1 MLINYKNVNVFQSGD
16 KPVLANV
23 NFHVDEG
30 EFIYVI
36 GRVGSGK
43 SSLLKT
49 IYFELDIDEAEEAMI
64 LNQDLLKLKRK
75 HVPAL
80 RRQMGII
87 FQDFQLL
94 GDRTVY
100 KNLRFVLKATG
111 WKDKKEINTRI
122 KEVLSDVGLED
133 KADKLPH
140 ELSGGEQQRVA
151 LARALANNADL
162 IIADEPTGN
171 VDPHMSLEI
180 VDLLMR
186 LNQEGTTVIMVT
198 HEHNLVRMY
207 DKRVILLENGTVA
220 ADGRMKNSAH
230 RERTLAKSS
239 SLNRPADGFATK
251 YLDDE
256 EETPEEKSAAKEPE
270 RLPEKAEEIAA
281 ETAADDIYR
290 QALESIRK
298 EREKESTGYGSEYDT
313 TYSSVLADYSIYL
326 EDDGEGDESDEK

>member
-1 MLINYKNVNVFQSGD
+1 MLINYKNVNVFQSGEA
-16 KPVLANV
+16 PVLANV

-49 IYFELDIDEAEEAMI
+49 LYFELDVDDAEEAMV
-64 LNQDLLKLKRK
+64 LNQDLRKLKRK

-111 WKDKKEINTRI
+111 WKDKNEINTRI
-122 KEVLSDVGLED
+122 NEVLSDVGLED

-151 LARALANNADL
+151 IARAILNKPKV

-171 VDPHMSLEI
+171 LDPETSESIIRMLKDISQTGTAVVMSTHNIPLLDKYPGI
-180 VDLLMR
+180 VYR
-186 LNQEGTTVIMVT
+186 C
-198 HEHNLVRMY
+198 
-207 DKRVILLENGTVA
+207 
-220 ADGRMKNSAH
+220 ADGK
-230 RERTLAKSS
+230 L
-239 SLNRPADGFATK
+239 
-251 YLDDE
+251 
-256 EETPEEKSAAKEPE
+256 
-270 RLPEKAEEIAA
+270 EEI
-281 ETAADDIYR
+281 TDDYNKIGMDFD
-290 QALESIRK
+290 
-298 EREKESTGYGSEYDT
+298 ESTDNIG
-313 TYSSVLADYSIYL
+313 
-326 EDDGEGDESDEK
+326 

>member
-1 MLINYKNVNVFQSGD
+1 MLISYKNVNVFQTGD

-49 IYFELDIDEAEEAMI
+49 LYFELDVDEADEAI
-64 LNQDLLKLKRK
+64 VLNHSLLKLKRK

-111 WKDKKEINTRI
+111 WKDKQEIDKRI
-122 KEVLSDVGLED
+122 HEVLNDVGLDD
-133 KADKLPH
+133 KADKMPH
-140 ELSGGEQQRVA
+140 ELSGGGQQRIA
-151 LARALANNADL
+151 IARAILNKPKV

-171 VDPHMSLEI
+171 LDPETAENIIRMLKEISQTGTAVVMSTHNIPLLDKYPGI
-180 VDLLMR
+180 VYR
-186 LNQEGTTVIMVT
+186 C
-198 HEHNLVRMY
+198 
-207 DKRVILLENGTVA
+207 
-220 ADGRMKNSAH
+220 ADGA
-230 RERTLAKSS
+230 L
-239 SLNRPADGFATK
+239 
-251 YLDDE
+251 
-256 EETPEEKSAAKEPE
+256 
-270 RLPEKAEEIAA
+270 EEI
-281 ETAADDIYR
+281 TDDYNKI
-290 QALESIRK
+290 SMNFDD
-298 EREKESTGYGSEYDT
+298 STDNT
-313 TYSSVLADYSIYL
+313 DN
-326 EDDGEGDESDEK
+326 

>member
-1 MLINYKNVNVFQSGD
+1 MLINYKNVNVFQSGEA
-16 KPVLANV
+16 PVLANV

-49 IYFELDIDEAEEAMI
+49 LYFELDVDDAEEAMV
-64 LNQDLLKLKRK
+64 LNQDLRKLKRK

-111 WKDKKEINTRI
+111 WKDKNEINTRI
-122 KEVLSDVGLED
+122 NEVLSDVGLED

-151 LARALANNADL
+151 IARAILNKPKV

-171 VDPHMSLEI
+171 LDPETAESIIRMLKDISQTGTAVVMSTHNIPLLDKYPGI
-180 VDLLMR
+180 VYR
-186 LNQEGTTVIMVT
+186 C
-198 HEHNLVRMY
+198 
-207 DKRVILLENGTVA
+207 
-220 ADGRMKNSAH
+220 ADGK
-230 RERTLAKSS
+230 L
-239 SLNRPADGFATK
+239 
-251 YLDDE
+251 
-256 EETPEEKSAAKEPE
+256 
-270 RLPEKAEEIAA
+270 EEI
-281 ETAADDIYR
+281 TDDYNKISMD
-290 QALESIRK
+290 LD
-298 EREKESTGYGSEYDT
+298 ESTDNIG
-313 TYSSVLADYSIYL
+313 
-326 EDDGEGDESDEK
+326 